1 MRVCP
6 KRAGPDVWIPA
17 DISGSPGCRAAAGRS
32 RRLARAPGGGAAVP
46 TRAVFSEATP
56 RELCNF
62 SIFFARP
69 SGSSFGVR
77 EIAIWSRIMILY
89 ETISRG
95 LAVRCRPAR
104 DAGARRLRARPPCAL
119 ALDLSDETR
128 RSPRVL
134 RVASPEAKYRDA
146 LSFVALRPWDD
157 GTVRRSSA

>member
-1 MRVCP
+1 
-6 KRAGPDVWIPA
+6 
-17 DISGSPGCRAAAGRS
+17 
-32 RRLARAPGGGAAVP
+32 
-46 TRAVFSEATP
+46 
-56 RELCNF
+56 
-62 SIFFARP
+62 
-69 SGSSFGVR
+69 
-77 EIAIWSRIMILY
+77 MILY

-95 LAVRCRPAR
+95 LAVRCRPA
-104 DAGARRLRARPPCAL
+104 GARRLRRPGPRGAL